1 MEYIMML
8 LKRTVLGYIDIIIMM
23 KRKLK
28 FCLTLIC
35 LFLPGVFI
43 ANSQVL
49 VESVAAIVGN
59 EVIYLS
65 DLENTISDLRRNG
78 DKTPVDQLTCR
89 VFQQMLVSKLFM
101 DQARIDSIT
110 VTDEAVEG
118 DLNMR
123 MNDAIRTAGSEEA
136 LVTYFKKSMLEIRR
150 DIKKTLLEQQVV
162 GEVQSKISKNITITP
177 VALKKFYNSLPKD
190 SLPVVPAKY
199 EISVIQADPPDNED
213 NKAEARQKLLDIRSQ
228 ILAGK
233 SFNVLAIMYSEDPE
247 TAKLGG
253 EIGFRVRGEL
263 EKPYADAAF
272 SLTKNTVSRI
282 VESKYGFHIIQ
293 LIDRK
298 GDMVNTRHI
307 LIRPKVKVE
316 QATKA
321 MARLDS
327 IANLIRK
334 DSIKFE
340 TAALRFSTHKDSRT
354 NGGKLVSSNPSSRTT
369 WFTLE
374 ELNQE
379 MYVKI
384 REMKV
389 GEISDPFKTTDEN
402 NNVVF
407 RIIKLDNVLPAHSAN
422 LKDDYQSLY
431 DAALVKERADV
442 FDKWVK
448 NKLGITYVKISE
460 EFKSCDFLQKGWL
473 K

>member
-1 MEYIMML
+1 
-8 LKRTVLGYIDIIIMM
+8 M
-23 KRKLK
+23 KKSRLK

-49 VESVAAIVGN
+49 IESVAAIVGN
-59 EVIYLS
+59 EVLYLS
-65 DLENTISDLRRNG
+65 DIENTITDLRRNG
-78 DKTPVDQLTCR
+78 DKTPVDQLTCN
-89 VFQQMLVSKLFM
+89 VLQQMLVSKLFI

-110 VTDEAVEG
+110 VADDAVEG

-123 MNDAIRTAGSEEA
+123 MNEAIRTAGSEDA
-136 LVTYFKKSMLEIRR
+136 LVAYFKKSMLEIRR
-150 DIKKTLLEQQVV
+150 DIKKTLLEQQIVS
-162 GEVQSKISKNITITP
+162 EVQSKVSKNIAITP
-177 VALKKFYNSLPKD
+177 VALKKFFNSLPKD
-190 SLPVVPAKY
+190 SLPIVPAKY
-199 EISVIQADPPDNED
+199 EISIIQVDPPDNED

-233 SFNVLAIMYSEDPE
+233 SFNVLAIMYSEDTE
-247 TAKLGG
+247 SAKNGG

-272 SLTKNTVSRI
+272 SLTKNTVSKI

-298 GDMVNTRHI
+298 GDMVNSRHI
-307 LIRPKVKVE
+307 LIRPKVKPQ
-316 QATKA
+316 QAETALHK
-321 MARLDS
+321 LDS
-327 IANLIRK
+327 LANLIRH

-340 TAALRFSTHKDSRT
+340 AAATRFSTHKDSRI
-354 NGGKLVSSNPSSRTT
+354 NGGKLVSPNPSSRIT

-374 ELNQE
+374 ELNPE

-384 REMKV
+384 RDMKV
-389 GEISDPFKTTDEN
+389 GEISDPFKTHDDN
-402 NNVVF
+402 NNEVF

-422 LKDDYQSLY
+422 LKDDYQNLA
-431 DAALVKERADV
+431 DEALMKERTLT
-442 FDKWVK
+442 FEKWVK
-448 NKLGITYVKISE
+448 NKIGITYIKISD
-460 EFKSCDFLQKGWL
+460 EFKGCEFLKQGWL

>member
-1 MEYIMML
+1 
-8 LKRTVLGYIDIIIMM
+8 
-23 KRKLK
+23 
-28 FCLTLIC
+28 

-49 VESVAAIVGN
+49 IESVAAVVGN

-65 DLENTISDLRRNG
+65 DLENTVSDVRRNG
-78 DKTPVDQLTCR
+78 DKTPVDQLTCK
-89 VFQQMLVSKLFM
+89 VFQQMLVSKLFT
-101 DQARIDSIT
+101 DQARIDSINI
-110 VTDEAVEG
+110 TDDAVEG
-118 DLNMR
+118 DLNMK

-136 LVTYFKKSMLEIRR
+136 LVAYFKKSMLEIRR
-150 DIKKTLLEQQVV
+150 DIKKTLMEQQVV
-162 GEVQSKISKNITITP
+162 GEVQSKIAKNIAITP
-177 VALKKFYNSLPKD
+177 VALKKYYNSIPKD
-190 SLPVVPAKY
+190 SLPVIPAKY
-199 EISVIQADPPDNED
+199 EISIIQADPPDNED

-228 ILAGK
+228 ILGGK
-233 SFNVLAIMYSEDPE
+233 SFKVLATMYSEDLE
-247 TAKLGG
+247 SAKNGG
-253 EIGFRVRGEL
+253 EIGFMVRGEL

-272 SLTKNTVSRI
+272 SLTKNTVSKI

-307 LIRPKVKVE
+307 LIRPKVKPF
-316 QATKA
+316 QATRA

-340 TAALRFSTHKDSRT
+340 AAALRFSTHKDSRI
-354 NGGKLVSSNPSSRTT
+354 NGGKLVSPNPNSRVS

-374 ELNQE
+374 ELNPE
-379 MYVKI
+379 MYIKI

-402 NNVVF
+402 HNEVF
-407 RIIKLDNVLPAHSAN
+407 RIMKLDNVLPAHAAN
-422 LKDDYQSLY
+422 LKDDYQALY
-431 DAALVKERADV
+431 DAALVKERADT

-448 NKLGITYVKISE
+448 NKISITYIKISE

>member
-1 MEYIMML
+1 
-8 LKRTVLGYIDIIIMM
+8 MM

-28 FCLTLIC
+28 FWLTLIC

-65 DLENTISDLRRNG
+65 DLENAISDLRRNG
-78 DKTPVDQLTCR
+78 NKTPVDQLKCS
-89 VFQQMLVSKLFM
+89 VFQELLVSKLFM
-101 DQARIDSIT
+101 DQARIDSIK
-110 VTDEAVEG
+110 VTDDAVEG

-136 LVTYFKKSMLEIRR
+136 LVAYFKKSMLEIRR
-150 DIKKTLLEQQVV
+150 DIRKKLLEDQVV

-177 VALKKFYNSLPKD
+177 VALKKFYNSVPKD

-199 EISVIQADPPDNED
+199 ALSIIQIDPPDNDE
-213 NKAEARQKLLDIRSQ
+213 NKAEARQRLLDIRSQ

-233 SFNVLAIMYSEDPE
+233 SFSVLARLYSEDPVS
-247 TAKLGG
+247 AKEGG
-253 EIGFRVRGEL
+253 EIGFMVRGEL
-263 EKPYADAAF
+263 EKPYAEAAF
-272 SLTKNTVSRI
+272 SLTKNTVSKI
-282 VESKYGFHIIQ
+282 VETKFGFHIIQ

-307 LIRPKVKVE
+307 LIRPKVKPVQSE
-316 QATKA
+316 KA
-321 MARLDS
+321 MLRLDS

-340 TAALRFSTHKDSRT
+340 AAAVRFSTHKDSRI
-354 NGGKLVSSNPSSRTT
+354 NGGKLVSSNPSSRIK

-374 ELNQE
+374 ELNPE

-389 GEISDPFKTTDEN
+389 GEISDPFKTTDESN
-402 NNVVF
+402 NEVF
-407 RIIKLDNVLPAHSAN
+407 RIVKLDNVLPAHSAN

-431 DAALVKERADV
+431 DDALVKERANV
-442 FDKWVK
+442 FDVWVK
-448 NKLGITYVKISE
+448 NKISITYVKISE
-460 EFKSCDFLQKGWL
+460 EFKSCNFLQKGWL

>member
-1 MEYIMML
+1 
-8 LKRTVLGYIDIIIMM
+8 M
-23 KRKLK
+23 KRKLE

-65 DLENTISDLRRNG
+65 DLENLISDVKRNG
-78 DKTPVDQLTCR
+78 DKTPTDQLTCR
-89 VFQQMLVSKLFM
+89 ILQQSLVSKLFM
-101 DQARIDSIT
+101 DQARIDSTI
-110 VTDEAVEG
+110 VTDDQVEG

-136 LVTYFKKSMLEIRR
+136 LVAYFKKSMIEIRR
-150 DIKKTLLEQQVV
+150 DIKKTLVEQQVV
-162 GEVQSKISKNITITP
+162 GEVQSKISKNLTITP
-177 VALKKFYNSLPKD
+177 VALKKYYNALPKD

-199 EISVIQADPPDNED
+199 ALSIIQADPPDNED

-228 ILAGK
+228 ILGGK
-233 SFNVLAIMYSEDPE
+233 SFNVLAIMYSEDTE
-247 TAKLGG
+247 SAKNGG

-272 SLTKNTVSRI
+272 SLTKSTVSKI

-293 LIDRK
+293 LIGRK

-307 LIRPKVKVE
+307 LIRPKVKPE

-321 MARLDS
+321 IARLDS
-327 IANLIRK
+327 LANLIRK

-340 TAALRFSTHKDSRT
+340 TAALRFSTHKDSRI
-354 NGGKLVSSNPSSRTT
+354 NGGKLVSANPSSRIA

-374 ELNQE
+374 ELNPE

-402 NNVVF
+402 NNEVF
-407 RIIKLDNVLPAHSAN
+407 RLVKLDNILPAHAAN
-422 LKDDYQSLY
+422 LKDDYQNLY
-431 DAALVKERADV
+431 DAALVKERAEV

-448 NKLGITYVKISE
+448 NKIGITYIKISE